1 METQSAVLNVM
12 TDLRQQ
18 PNTPEQNVTEQL
30 SQKKFNQ
37 RSHNYRKKDQSRVK
51 QRKRYQEAGKE
62 KKTMYMRNLHEDV
75 TESDLVER
83 FGKRTANYLIDNCSN
98 ATSNN
103 KVEDPMAMHLFQYLV
118 MCVMRLQ
125 NCMAWNFKAAKLLFK
140 KLKHH
145 LGHY

>member
-51 QRKRYQEAGKE
+51 QRKRY
-62 KKTMYMRNLHEDV
+62 
-75 TESDLVER
+75 
-83 FGKRTANYLIDNCSN
+83 
-98 ATSNN
+98 
-103 KVEDPMAMHLFQYLV
+103 
-118 MCVMRLQ
+118 
-125 NCMAWNFKAAKLLFK
+125 
-140 KLKHH
+140 
-145 LGHY
+145 